1 MKLEIGKGVFYFVA
15 ITGYFKYNY
24 QHLLLLKGERESVC
38 VCVHVCMRVILFFFI
53 FCISVVCMYERKK
66 KMWRLLEV
74 IITIHRRLG
83 YCCRF

>member
-38 VCVHVCMRVILFFFI
+38 VCVHV
-53 FCISVVCMYERKK
+53 
-66 KMWRLLEV
+66 
-74 IITIHRRLG
+74 
-83 YCCRF
+83 